1 MRRDGPPKHV
11 EQVWSPGLPASRFGY
26 KASHFGTKPTSRPI
40 NGVICVASES
50 EEKERA
56 MGELE
61 TRDTAKGRARIIYLA
76 EAAEIIGTSYPTAVR
91 LAESGELKAFRIRK
105 SWRTSDAAC
114 DEFVRRQFEL
124 QALRCRSKAQGR

>member
-1 MRRDGPPKHV
+1 MEQMWIPGP
-11 EQVWSPGLPASRFGY
+11 PASRFGC
-26 KASHFGTKPTSRPI
+26 KDSHFGHKGPYFGTKPTSSLI
-40 NGVICVASES
+40 DGVIYAASEN
-50 EEKERA
+50 EETEWA

-61 TRDTAKGRARIIYLA
+61 TRDTAKRRARIISLA
-76 EAAEIIGTSYPTAVR
+76 EAADIIGTSYPTAVR

-124 QALRCRSKAQGR
+124 QALRCRSKARGR

>member
-1 MRRDGPPKHV
+1 
-11 EQVWSPGLPASRFGY
+11 
-26 KASHFGTKPTSRPI
+26 
-40 NGVICVASES
+40 
-50 EEKERA
+50 

-61 TRDTAKGRARIIYLA
+61 TRDTAKSRARIISLA
-76 EAAEIIGTSYPTAVR
+76 EASEIIGTSYPTAVR

-124 QALRCRSKAQGR
+124 QALRCRSRAQGR

>member
-1 MRRDGPPKHV
+1 M
-11 EQVWSPGLPASRFGY
+11 EQMWSPGLPASRFGY
-26 KASHFGTKPTSRPI
+26 KASHFGYKGDCFGTKPTSCLI
-40 NGVICVASES
+40 NEVIYAASES
-50 EEKERA
+50 EETERA

-61 TRDTAKGRARIIYLA
+61 TRGTAKGRARIISLA

>member
-1 MRRDGPPKHV
+1 M
-11 EQVWSPGLPASRFGY
+11 WSPGLPASRFERSASRFGD
-26 KASHFGTKPTSRPI
+26 KGSHFGTKPASLPI
-40 NGVICVASES
+40 NAVIYAASES
-50 EEKERA
+50 EETEQT

-61 TRDTAKGRARIIYLA
+61 TRDTAKSRARIISLA